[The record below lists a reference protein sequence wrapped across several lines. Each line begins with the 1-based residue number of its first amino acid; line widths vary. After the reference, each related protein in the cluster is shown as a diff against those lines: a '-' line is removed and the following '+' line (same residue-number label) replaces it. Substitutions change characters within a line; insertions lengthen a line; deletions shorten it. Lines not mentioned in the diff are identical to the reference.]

1 MNNDNEITIAE
12 NETQPIADAN
22 TATANEATAPQKT
35 ESVVKQELRFD
46 LIFSS
51 LWRHRKTYIIPT
63 IATFVISALL
73 IIGVPRY
80 YTVKVML
87 APESTNGM
95 SSNMGGLGSLASMAG
110 INLSSLNSS
119 DAIIPMF
126 YPDLMTS
133 TDFLVPL
140 LNVEVQTRDGSFS
153 GTMADYYLKKNKVF
167 WLQKW
172 IGAAVEAM
180 KKKDDAKLSVN
191 KSGKYEIN
199 PFQLNKRQKDL
210 VEIMSGSIKCS
221 VDKKTDVITITT
233 TAQDPLVAALLA
245 DTVKMHLQEFITEY
259 RTKKARNDY
268 EHYSE
273 LYKQAAKDYEAKQ
286 HEYATFGDSY
296 TDVVLP
302 SYKVKEESLENELQM
317 AYNTYTTL
325 KQQMQLA
332 QAKVMENTPAFT
344 TLQNASVPIKP
355 TGPKRMI
362 TILACL
368 ILCFLAT
375 SVYIVYKDKSLK
387 F

>member
-1 MNNDNEITIAE
+1 MNHDNTAKVDVD
-12 NETQPIADAN
+12 ETQSTEN
-22 TATANEATAPQKT
+22 TIVFPMDDTAKTQKA
-35 ESVVKQELRFD
+35 ESVVKNELRFD
-46 LIFSS
+46 LIFST
-51 LWRHRKTYIIPT
+51 LWRHRKTYIIPS
-63 IATFVISALL
+63 IATFIVSALL

-95 SSNMGGLGSLASMAG
+95 SGSMGGLGSLASMAG

-126 YPDLMTS
+126 YPDLMNS
-133 TDFLVPL
+133 TDFIVPL
-140 LNVEVQTRDGSFS
+140 LNVKVQTLDGSFS
-153 GTMADYYLKKNKVF
+153 GTMADYYLKKNKAF
-167 WLQKW
+167 WLKKW
-172 IGAAVEAM
+172 MQAAMGAM
-180 KKKDDAKLSVN
+180 KKKDNSKLSVD
-191 KSGKYEIN
+191 KSGNYEIN
-199 PFQLNKRQKDL
+199 PFQLNKKQKDL
-210 VEIMSGSIKCS
+210 VEIMSGSIKCA

-268 EHYSE
+268 EHYAE
-273 LYKQAAKDYEAKQ
+273 LYKEAAKDYQKKQ
-286 HEYATFGDSY
+286 HEYASFADSY
-296 TDVVLP
+296 TNVVLA

-355 TGPKRMI
+355 TGPKRVI
-362 TILACL
+362 TVFVCL
-368 ILCFLAT
+368 ILCFFAT
-375 SVYIVYKDKSLK
+375 SAYIVQKDKGLK